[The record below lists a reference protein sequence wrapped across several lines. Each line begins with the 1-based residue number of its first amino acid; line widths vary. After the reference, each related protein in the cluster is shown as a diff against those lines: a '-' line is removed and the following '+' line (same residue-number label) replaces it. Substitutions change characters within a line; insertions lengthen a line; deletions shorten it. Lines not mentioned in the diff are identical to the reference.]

1 MRAASR
7 GARRPAPAAGG
18 PFARRAVTVAGVAFL
33 AGIGFH
39 TIVAGD
45 RHGTSTRTPAATI
58 AASSS
63 RAGEPGPTRM
73 VKGMPAGFAD
83 SEAGAVA
90 AAATFVTTGQAL
102 IDLDPLSAEEAVRQM
117 AAEATADRQVAQ
129 TLAELE
135 RLRDVLRDGT
145 GRITIR
151 QSAVAA
157 HVELF
162 EAGRARVAVW
172 NVSVLT
178 REGIAAPQAGWR
190 ISTFD
195 LIWERS
201 DWRIAAET
209 INPGPAPLL
218 DDSVAPA
225 TSAQLVSALEGFTP
239 VGPWRFIE
247 GGRG

>member
-1 MRAASR
+1 
-7 GARRPAPAAGG
+7 
-18 PFARRAVTVAGVAFL
+18 
-33 AGIGFH
+33 
-39 TIVAGD
+39 
-45 RHGTSTRTPAATI
+45 
-58 AASSS
+58 
-63 RAGEPGPTRM
+63 M